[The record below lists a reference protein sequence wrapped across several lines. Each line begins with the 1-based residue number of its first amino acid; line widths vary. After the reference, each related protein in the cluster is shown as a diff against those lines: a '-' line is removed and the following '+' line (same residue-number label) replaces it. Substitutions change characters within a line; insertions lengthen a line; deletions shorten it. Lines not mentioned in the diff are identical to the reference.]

1 MEILK
6 LFYLLCLTITTL
18 KSIQLSLKYSLQAQN
33 FLTIYLSITLVLE
46 SFGTYKG
53 YIKEYDFAF
62 LFNLYALFCIA
73 FFGFYFYRSFLLT
86 PKLIEAFATVL
97 FLIIGLFFIDYSGKE
112 FPVKLGILIVFFYIF
127 NAMLWFYQKL
137 KLPVKNKITNDPNF
151 WIATALLL
159 WSTYMI
165 FRFTP
170 MYLFHKEDQ
179 FFLDLLIKISSIV
192 NIMMYILFLIGILK
206 YENEIKNKIA
216 KNINV
221 NGIKI

>member
-1 MEILK
+1 LVT
-6 LFYLLCLTITTL
+6 LFI
-18 KSIQLSLKYSLQAQN
+18 
-33 FLTIYLSITLVLE
+33 E

-53 YIKEYDFAF
+53 YRKEYDFAF

-73 FFGFYFYRSFLLT
+73 FFGYYFSKSFTLT
-86 PKLIEAFATVL
+86 IKSIGIFVSIC
-97 FLIIGLFFIDYSGKE
+97 FLILGFIFIDYTGNE
-112 FPVKLGILIVFFYIF
+112 FPVKLGILVVFFYIF

-137 KLPVKNKITNDPNF
+137 KLPVKDKITNDPNF

-179 FFLDLLIKISSIV
+179 FFLDLLIKISTIV
-192 NIMMYILFLIGILK
+192 NITMYFLFFIGIWK
-206 YENEIKNKIA
+206 YGNETRNKIL
-216 KNINV
+216 KTQMDE
-221 NGIKI
+221 